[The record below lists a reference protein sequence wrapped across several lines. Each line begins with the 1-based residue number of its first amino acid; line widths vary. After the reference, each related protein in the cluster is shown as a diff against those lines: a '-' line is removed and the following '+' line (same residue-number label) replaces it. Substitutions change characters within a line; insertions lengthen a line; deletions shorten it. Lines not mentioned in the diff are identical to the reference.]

1 MAVMTLPPEMM
12 VLYKENIEFITEEAV
27 APDRRRYSNLY
38 EAPRHYIDLD
48 QYGVYPFDSLPR
60 YWNDAVAKYSE
71 DTLMKHG
78 IVPWYVV
85 LMMYKLEE
93 AFKAKDKYKILHYS
107 ADIGHYIADA
117 HVPLHTT
124 SNYNGQK
131 TNQVGIH
138 GFWESRIPELFA
150 ENYDFF
156 VGKPEYIR
164 YPQTRIWKI
173 VLESAAAVDSVLQ
186 FEKTL
191 SESFPSDQ
199 KYSFESR
206 GATTVKV
213 YSEAYSKAYE
223 QALNGM
229 IERRMR
235 SAIKSVA
242 DFWFTA
248 WVNAGQPDLSDLVEN
263 PLSEE
268 ELKQM
273 EEEKINY
280 MKGILIGRDHPE

>member
-12 VLYKENIEFITEEAV
+12 VLYKENIEFITEESV
-27 APDRRRYSNLY
+27 APDRRRYSY
-38 EAPRHYIDLD
+38 QDEAPRHYIDLD
-48 QYGVYPFDSLPR
+48 HYGVYPFDSLPR

-93 AFKAKDKYKILHYS
+93 AFKVKDKYKILRYS

-117 HVPLHTT
+117 HVPLHST

-150 ENYDFF
+150 EDYDFF

-164 YPQTRIWKI
+164 YPQTRIWKV
-173 VLESAAAVDSVLQ
+173 VLESASEVDSVLQ
-186 FEKTL
+186 FERAL
-191 SESFPSDQ
+191 NESFPSDQ
-199 KYSFESR
+199 KFSFESR
-206 GATTVKV
+206 GETTVKV
-213 YSEAYSKAYE
+213 YSESYSKAYE
-223 QALNGM
+223 LALNGM
-229 IERRMR
+229 IEKRMR
-235 SAIKSVA
+235 SAIKTVA

-280 MKGILIGRDHPE
+280 MRGILIGRDHQD